1 MPVPVR
7 CGANAHC
14 LGDST
19 CVCNEVK
26 SQTSTRQNN
35 FLSRD
40 IMETL
45 IPVVD
50 FTCVGKISVQATAPN
65 KGRFVLT
72 SVKTHIVPSSVITML
87 PLV

>member
-35 FLSRD
+35 FLSRV
-40 IMETL
+40 IMEML

-50 FTCVGKISVQATAPN
+50 STYAARISVLLGHNAIQPMD
-65 KGRFVLT
+65 
-72 SVKTHIVPSSVITML
+72 SVNVVKVML
-87 PLV
+87 